1 MQQFLQ
7 STHSYIRW
15 LVLLGGILA
24 ISLPYLNN
32 NTAVSK
38 KDKLP
43 ALFFMII
50 CDIQLLI
57 GLALYLK
64 YSGYGLSAFN
74 NGLGAVMKNADLRK
88 IAVEHLVLMLAAIAF
103 VHIGYA
109 KIKKSIES
117 VIIKKISLIYFGI
130 AILLI
135 VLGIPW
141 NRIVAA

>member
-24 ISLPYLNN
+24 LVLPFISNN
-32 NTAVSK
+32 DNVTK

-50 CDIQLLI
+50 CDIQLVI
-57 GLALYLK
+57 GLALYFK
-64 YSGYGLSAFN
+64 YSGYGISAFN
-74 NGLGAVMKNADLRK
+74 NGVGSVMKNSDLRK
-88 IAVEHLVLMLAAIAF
+88 IAVEHFALMVIAFTF

-109 KIKKSIES
+109 KIKKATETAR
-117 VIIKKISLIYFGI
+117 IKKISLIFFGI
-130 AILLI
+130 AIVLI
-135 VLGIPW
+135 LAAVPW
-141 NRIVAA
+141 NRIVA